1 MAFVV
6 DLLHHELEVITSFFS
21 RGAALVATENAAVQV
36 ALQSIESPDNEHI
49 EDLCCHP
56 NGPVELEQII
66 CRATINELNAL
77 IEAALQEALEKKSG
91 TFFVESVGCFVMGAN
106 RDVLHRELLS
116 HGVNVVEFPRHKE
129 ILEVKELSEGFKHRQ
144 RLRPL
149 PKFKKGQWQTPR
161 STFPAPD
168 DGQFSQYEI
177 TLNDV
182 SKYLNCVREFLAH
195 CRSESLI

>member
-77 IEAALQEALEKKSG
+77 IEAALQEAISAGEPPVEWMFDDVFSEMPWHLEEQRRLV
-91 TFFVESVGCFVMGAN
+91 T
-106 RDVLHRELLS
+106 D
-116 HGVNVVEFPRHKE
+116 
-129 ILEVKELSEGFKHRQ
+129 ELS
-144 RLRPL
+144 
-149 PKFKKGQWQTPR
+149 
-161 STFPAPD
+161 
-168 DGQFSQYEI
+168 
-177 TLNDV
+177 
-182 SKYLNCVREFLAH
+182 
-195 CRSESLI
+195 